1 MSETQTGPVA
11 ATPAPGSE
19 SAHDTEPK
27 IGGFHHISDVGV
39 WKHADRNY
47 WVFVALCIFGGFI
60 GLDHFYLRSN
70 ETAMKKL
77 LVNIVGLGFWYF
89 YDLIQIWVDGAKI
102 RKEGLSSPLD
112 WIQGI
117 GRGMFAGFK
126 TKGPPEYAA
135 PKSYMLYT
143 ILAVAL
149 GAFGA
154 DKFYIGN
161 TFQGLVKFISVFS
174 ILFTIFGLVWVA
186 YDAIMALFFTKSLLK
201 DGISVPAPFSLFF
214 RGTTSAAN
222 LFEVQ
227 EVKEEAKKPF
237 SVWDYIPLVG
247 IVRSIGNAG
256 TAVAKEVVGPLV
268 GPSVSAVLKHAETAQ
283 KLTGAATS
291 LATSTLAQAPGL
303 VSEVTSQMSEMAN
316 PVALVQQIAQQ
327 TQAQRLQ
334 TGGAVANQS
343 GAAPVLAGTLT
354 ALVIAGGLKG
364 LHDFLS
370 NR

>member
-1 MSETQTGPVA
+1 M
-11 ATPAPGSE
+11 PAPAAPAAE
-19 SAHDTEPK
+19 QA
-27 IGGFHHISDVGV
+27 GGFHHISDVGV

-89 YDLIQIWVDGAKI
+89 YDLIQIWVDGAKV

-117 GRGMFAGFK
+117 GRGMF
-126 TKGPPEYAA
+126 TGPTSKDKNGPEYAA
-135 PKSYMLYT
+135 PKSYMLFT

-161 TFQGLVKFISVFS
+161 TFQGLVKFMSVFS

-186 YDAIMALFFTKSLLK
+186 YDAVMALFFTQSLLK

-214 RGTTSAAN
+214 RGTTSAAS

-227 EVKEEAKKPF
+227 EVKEEDKKPF
-237 SVWDYIPLVG
+237 SIWDYIPLVG
-247 IVRSIGNAG
+247 IVRSLGNAG
-256 TAVAKEVVGPLV
+256 TMVAKDVVGPLM
-268 GPSVSAVLKHAETAQ
+268 GPSVSAVMKHAETAQ

-291 LATSTLAQAPGL
+291 LATSTLAQAPAL
-303 VSEVTSQMSEMAN
+303 VSQVTGQMAEMAN

-334 TGGAVANQS
+334 SLQPQQGGGSSS